1 MKKRIVRIGLW
12 LGIFLAMVVAA
23 YAITSLFFT
32 ESYTSEFTKKQVFR
46 FDLDT
51 GMSGGEIGPGDSFS
65 VSPVIY
71 NDATE
76 DMYVFVQIQMPVTED
91 SLPLYTFDADIGWS
105 LVESDAG
112 SVVYA
117 YGSEGMSPLQP
128 GESTI
133 PLTEQMTMRS
143 ITNAEYAAIDD
154 INLTITGY
162 ATGTEDVPTEPAE
175 AWNVCKELGNIGT

>member
-1 MKKRIVRIGLW
+1 MKKRIVRIGVW
-12 LGIFLAMVVAA
+12 AGIFLAAVVAA
-23 YAITSLFFT
+23 YAITNLFFT
-32 ESYTSEFTKKQVFR
+32 ASYTSEFSKKQVFQ

-51 GMSGGEIGPGDSFS
+51 GMSSGEIGPGDSFS

-76 DMYVFVQIQMPVTED
+76 DMYVFVQIQMPVTEE
-91 SLPLYTFDADIGWS
+91 SLPLYTFDADAEWK
-105 LVESDAG
+105 LVESATG

-117 YGSEGMSPLQP
+117 YGSAGMNPLQP
-128 GESTI
+128 GESTT

-154 INLTITGY
+154 INITITGY
-162 ATGTEDVPTEPAE
+162 AIGTEDVSTEPAE
-175 AWNVCKELGNIGT
+175 AWNVCKELGKIGT